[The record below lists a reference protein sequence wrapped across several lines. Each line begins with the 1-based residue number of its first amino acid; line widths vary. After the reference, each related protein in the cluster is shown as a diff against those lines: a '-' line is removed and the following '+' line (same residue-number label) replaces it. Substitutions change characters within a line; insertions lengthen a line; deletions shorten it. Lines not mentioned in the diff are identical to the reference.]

1 MLVFK
6 YPDQHWFLIQ
16 VLPGISTETLV
27 VLDCSIPVI
36 QLESKILVQLK
47 WKFTGQTSVSPRVML
62 VGEFFVTIVLYES
75 WLLLAGT

>member
-27 VLDCSIPVI
+27 VLDCSVPVI

-47 WKFTGQTSVSPRVML
+47 
-62 VGEFFVTIVLYES
+62 
-75 WLLLAGT
+75 